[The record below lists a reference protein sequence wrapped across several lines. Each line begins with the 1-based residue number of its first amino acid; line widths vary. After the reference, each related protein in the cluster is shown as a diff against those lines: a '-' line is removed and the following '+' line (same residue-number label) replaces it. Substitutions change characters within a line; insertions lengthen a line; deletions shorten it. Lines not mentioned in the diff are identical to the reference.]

1 MSRSDWSADVWSS
14 DLAEPE
20 GELEEVVIAEL
31 LEGLMATDAAEED
44 ELVLGIID
52 DVGIVRHV
60 DRFEDEAGFLVAV
73 EAHEAFHAG
82 RSELQI
88 GRASLRE
95 GVCQYVEMR
104 VVAGYLRTKKQNQ
117 EQTNTSK

>member
-1 MSRSDWSADVWSS
+1 MSGSVVSIGWRFVYCEFCFFFKQRTAYEMRISDWSSNVCSS
-14 DLAEPE
+14 DL
-20 GELEEVVIAEL
+20 
-31 LEGLMATDAAEED
+31 AEED

-82 RSELQI
+82 RSELL
-88 GRASLRE
+88 GDECLSPFGE
-95 GVCQYVEMR
+95 GTID
-104 VVAGYLRTKKQNQ
+104 AAL
-117 EQTNTSK
+117 

>member
-20 GELEEVVIAEL
+20 GELDEVVIAEL

-73 EAHEAFHAG
+73 EAHEAFPAG
-82 RSELQI
+82 RSELLGDACQSPFGEGPI
-88 GRASLRE
+88 DAALLRDNE
-95 GVCQYVEMR
+95 FTG
-104 VVAGYLRTKKQNQ
+104 
-117 EQTNTSK
+117 S